1 MHPRLQLQTNQ
12 LLEIWFAN
20 SFNGFVIF
28 SLRKCKCLWMM
39 RMPLCTGYMRLD
51 LGCGLLR
58 ACGGSPFLIKF
69 ICNLLYEGRGLEH
82 MTYTQDARPPRSYVQ
97 RNPWTYFFVVLGR
110 GESQPSMF
118 CFNLFDTHTI
128 DIENCPQKYL
138 VRQRSIWHQKFPPG
152 KKNGEPVRRIG
163 DAAIEFRT
171 SSWRT
176 KHEFFGGLFSLHDLW
191 PRHRK
196 ILLRRHLDP
205 HKTVYKH
212 THLKHQT
219 SQNIFSYFFT
229 KYTHL
234 IRHSP

>member
-1 MHPRLQLQTNQ
+1 MLNFGGVFQNASKTAAPNKPTSRN
-12 LLEIWFAN
+12 WFAN

-128 DIENCPQKYL
+128 DIAVLSPK
-138 VRQRSIWHQKFPPG
+138 IPG
-152 KKNGEPVRRIG
+152 QTEVNL
-163 DAAIEFRT
+163 T
-171 SSWRT
+171 S
-176 KHEFFGGLFSLHDLW
+176 E
-191 PRHRK
+191 
-196 ILLRRHLDP
+196 
-205 HKTVYKH
+205 V
-212 THLKHQT
+212 
-219 SQNIFSYFFT
+219 
-229 KYTHL
+229 
-234 IRHSP
+234 SPG